1 VSFTLLRTISVSL
14 DETRP
19 SPGTPE
25 GLSDEELINRARGGD
40 AAAFGDF
47 VRRHTPAVHRWMAR
61 SVGEQDAEDL
71 TQEVF
76 LKAYRGLARF
86 RGDAPPRA
94 WLASIADNA
103 VKNRYRA
110 LGRFRRIF
118 SPAVPEGSEGPSAST
133 GPEENAQ
140 AGESRRF
147 VAEALKRISVQFRMP
162 VILRDLEEWSYEEI
176 AVSLDLPVGTV
187 KSRIAR
193 GRGQLR
199 AILLPLL
206 AGKVSP

>member
-1 VSFTLLRTISVSL
+1 MTH
-14 DETRP
+14 
-19 SPGTPE
+19 
-25 GLSDEELINRARGGD
+25 ARRGD
-40 AAAFGDF
+40 TDAFGEF
-47 VRRHTPAVHRWMAR
+47 VRRHTAAVHRWMAR

-86 RGDAPPRA
+86 RGEAPPRA

-103 VKNRYRA
+103 VKNRYRS

-118 SPAVPEGSEGPSAST
+118 SPADPEAREAFSASAD
-133 GPEENAQ
+133 PEENART
-140 AGESRRF
+140 GESHRF
-147 VAEALKRISVQFRMP
+147 VAEALKRIPADFRMP
-162 VILRDLEEWSYEEI
+162 VILRDLEEWTYEEI
-176 AVSLDLPVGTV
+176 AVSLGLPLGTV

-199 AILLPLL
+199 AILLPL
-206 AGKVSP
+206 VRNSRSTP

>member
-1 VSFTLLRTISVSL
+1 
-14 DETRP
+14 
-19 SPGTPE
+19 
-25 GLSDEELINRARGGD
+25 
-40 AAAFGDF
+40 
-47 VRRHTPAVHRWMAR
+47 MAR
-61 SVGEQDAEDL
+61 AVGEQDADDL

-76 LKAYRGLARF
+76 LKAFRGLARF

-118 SPAVPEGSEGPSAST
+118 SPSDPADAEASEASA
-133 GPEENAQ
+133 GPEEDAS

-147 VAEALKRISVQFRMP
+147 VAEALKRIPTDFRMP
-162 VILRDLEEWSYEEI
+162 VILRDLEEWTYEEI
-176 AVSLDLPVGTV
+176 AVSLALPVGTV

-199 AILLPLL
+199 TILLPMLHR
-206 AGKVSP
+206 AKEQP

>member
-1 VSFTLLRTISVSL
+1 MSL
-14 DETRP
+14 DEPRP
-19 SPGTPE
+19 SPTTPE
-25 GLSDEELINRARGGD
+25 GLSDEELMARAREGD
-40 AAAFGDF
+40 GAAFGQF

-61 SVGEQDAEDL
+61 SVGEQEAEDL

-86 RGDAPPRA
+86 RGEAPPRA

-118 SPAVPEGSEGPSAST
+118 SPADPDRGESSSQSAD
-133 GPEENAQ
+133 PEENAR

-147 VAEALKRISVQFRMP
+147 VAEALKRIPAEFRMP
-162 VILRDLEEWSYEEI
+162 VVLRDLEEWSYEEI
-176 AVSLDLPVGTV
+176 ALSLALPVGTV

-199 AILLPLL
+199 SILLPMVRG
-206 AGKVSP
+206 GKGTP